1 MSGADFGLALDDPR
15 RNAVR
20 YAAGDD
26 LASLSALAR
35 TEGLRVLAVD
45 LQDCRD
51 KRTLLLRLSVQLD
64 FPPGFGR
71 NWDALADAL
80 RDFGWRPSETG
91 YALLLADAGGLR
103 EAAPND
109 FATLLDILV
118 DTAAWWGEQDVP
130 FNVFIALPDDM
141 LDALADTADG
151 EG

>member
-45 LQDCRD
+45 LQGCRD

-91 YALLLADAGGLR
+91 YALLLR
-103 EAAPND
+103 
-109 FATLLDILV
+109 
-118 DTAAWWGEQDVP
+118 
-130 FNVFIALPDDM
+130 
-141 LDALADTADG
+141 
-151 EG
+151 